1 MWENPLDS
9 LDMFASSPVTKWKEV
24 IFNASRGLAESEIE
38 RLLESLA
45 MYEILLE
52 ESGGDINLRDF
63 FQKSMID
70 ENLKQKINERKNSL
84 AIESMSKI
92 LSENE

>member
-9 LDMFASSPVTKWKEV
+9 MEIFAGSPVSKWKEI
-24 IFNASRGLAESEIE
+24 IFNSSRGLSESELE
-38 RLLESLA
+38 RLLETLA

-52 ESGGDINLRDF
+52 EDDIQVNLRDF
-63 FQKSMID
+63 FQKSLSD
-70 ENLKQKINERKNSL
+70 DNLKSKINERKNSL

>member
-9 LDMFASSPVTKWKEV
+9 LDIFAGSPITKWKEV
-24 IFNASRGLAESEIE
+24 VFNASRGLAESEIE
-38 RLLESLA
+38 RLLETLA

-52 ESGGDINLRDF
+52 ESGGDSNLRDF
-63 FQKSMID
+63 FQKSMSD
-70 ENLKQKINERKNSL
+70 DALKSRINERKNSL

>member
-9 LDMFASSPVTKWKEV
+9 MEMFAGSPVNKWKEI
-24 IFNASRGLAESEIE
+24 IFNSSRGLAENELE

-52 ESGGDINLRDF
+52 EEDSSLNLRDF
-63 FQKSMID
+63 FQKSLSD
-70 ENLKQKINERKNSL
+70 ETLKSKINERKNSL